1 MLFHFSKSSQ
11 ILSKNRKNNISKTD
25 AQIAKKII
33 DKTTTLLDDSDEEGG
48 EGELLDEVFNEESPR
63 SGDGKYF

>member
-33 DKTTTLLDDSDEEGG
+33 DKTTTFLDDSDEEEG